1 MPTYRI
7 ILFGFLLL
15 FIGSCQKNENPDP
28 PVAPAFEMTVH
39 NEFNLTEAEY
49 AVFLSDEDGV
59 VRAFRQLPGNDTA
72 RVSVADA
79 KTGEVFDC
87 TVARITTLTIP
98 GTGVYDTTV
107 VLTTYTNLSNGAEI
121 HLRSPDF
128 VQTTDLLVNLTNFNT
143 LDAIVVPDGLTFAQ
157 PQAGNNYQGEYRVL
171 HSGRFWLRLR
181 INGESNWRYATFD
194 PVNSA
199 TLTVTLDAAAL
210 PAITAAPATITLPFF
225 AAWNGR
231 IDRVIDAGQ
240 QQFLSIGGLIPVP
253 GGPIPIF
260 DQLNVIEPPNP
271 SAGAYRLRLSGA
283 DVTPGGYTYF
293 CDRVAS
299 PLPATLPEPT
309 FDVQPTTV
317 TGPRVIAVKCIGAF
331 DLLALTREQ
340 TGTTNFRW
348 EVLMA
353 PAGNNGIV
361 TNRLPDVPK
370 DLSDRFSRLK
380 NYDFFGNSVR
390 VRAENYDLYNG
401 YPAAVAPRLLL
412 DDPLWQMKAG
422 YVAKERNF

>member
-309 FDVQPTTV
+309 FDVQTHHRNRAA
-317 TGPRVIAVKCIGAF
+317 GDCCKMYRRV
-331 DLLALTREQ
+331 R
-340 TGTTNFRW
+340 
-348 EVLMA
+348 
-353 PAGNNGIV
+353 PAGAHPR
-361 TNRLPDVPK
+361 TNRHYQLPLGSADGARRQQWYRHQPPAGCSERLERPLFPAKKLRFFWQLGAGTGGKLRPVQR
-370 DLSDRFSRLK
+370 LSGCRCPAIVAGR
-380 NYDFFGNSVR
+380 SV
-390 VRAENYDLYNG
+390 VANESGVCGERA
-401 YPAAVAPRLLL
+401 
-412 DDPLWQMKAG
+412 
-422 YVAKERNF
+422 